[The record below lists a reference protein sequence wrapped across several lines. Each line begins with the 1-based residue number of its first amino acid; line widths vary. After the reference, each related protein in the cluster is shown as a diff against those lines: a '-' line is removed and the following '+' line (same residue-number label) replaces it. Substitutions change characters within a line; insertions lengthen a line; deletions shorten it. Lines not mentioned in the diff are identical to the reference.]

1 MPDMCGRKRRRGTG
15 PPRSSRVLFNAF
27 FFPLGE
33 NLMRTLLLACAA
45 AFLFVGCPKEAP
57 KPADA
62 TKTPAAGVKA
72 PAVDTKLPAVDTKAP
87 AADTK
92 APLPTPTK

>member
-1 MPDMCGRKRRRGTG
+1 MPGMCGRKRRRGTG

-57 KPADA
+57 KPDA

-72 PAVDTKLPAVDTKAP
+72 PAVDTKAP
-87 AADTK
+87 AAEPVK
-92 APLPTPTK
+92 APEPTK